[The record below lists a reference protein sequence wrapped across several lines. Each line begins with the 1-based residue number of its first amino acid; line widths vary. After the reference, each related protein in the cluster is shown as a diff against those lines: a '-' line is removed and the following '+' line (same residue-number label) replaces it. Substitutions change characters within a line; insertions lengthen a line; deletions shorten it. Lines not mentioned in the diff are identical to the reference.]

1 MATRNET
8 TYDAGLDSPDG
19 TYVGARSTSKVGFYG
34 ATPIARQELASDADL
49 ADVIAALVAL
59 GVVTQA
65 A

>member
-34 ATPIARQELASDADL
+34 QTPIAKQTIPASPTA
-49 ADVIAALVAL
+49 AQIAAVLVAL
-59 GVVTQA
+59 GLANQGT
-65 A
+65 